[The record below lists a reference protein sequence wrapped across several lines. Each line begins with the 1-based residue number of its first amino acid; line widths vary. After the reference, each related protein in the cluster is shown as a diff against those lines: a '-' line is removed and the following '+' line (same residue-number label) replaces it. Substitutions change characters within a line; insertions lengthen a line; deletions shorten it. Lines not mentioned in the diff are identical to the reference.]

1 MKDGLDLSAESFKM
15 LTENVNVIINSAAS
29 VDFNARLDEAIRI
42 NVKGTLRMFELA
54 KHTKNLNNFVHI
66 STCYVN
72 CEKK

>member
-1 MKDGLDLSAESFKM
+1 M

-54 KHTKNLNNFVHI
+54 KNTKNLDNFVHI
-66 STCYVN
+66 STAYVN

>member
-1 MKDGLDLSAESFKM
+1 MDLSPENYKM

-54 KHTKNLNNFVHI
+54 KNTKNLDNFVHI
-66 STCYVN
+66 STAYVN